1 MINGLEII
9 RHRLATPLL
18 LVALYVLADL
28 SVELF
33 IEFFTTKRRR
43 ETCLV
48 CHRYIGS
55 PFKSFLHRH
64 LNGFHKENFDDFAAA
79 SLGGRLENYYK
90 EKGI

>member
-1 MINGLEII
+1 MDWKSYSIGF
-9 RHRLATPLL
+9 ATPLL

-33 IEFFTTKRRR
+33 IELFTTKYRR
-43 ETCLV
+43 EICLV

-64 LNGFHKENFDDFAAA
+64 LNRFHRKNFNEFIKAKSGDK
-79 SLGGRLENYYK
+79 LRQYYK
-90 EKGI
+90 ERGI